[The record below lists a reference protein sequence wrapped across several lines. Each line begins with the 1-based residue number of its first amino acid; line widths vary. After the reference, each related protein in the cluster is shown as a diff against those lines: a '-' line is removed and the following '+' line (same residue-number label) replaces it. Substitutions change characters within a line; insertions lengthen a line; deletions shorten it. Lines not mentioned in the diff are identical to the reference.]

1 MPTNARGFTWLTV
14 DNDDADPL
22 LPDPKQ
28 ESKAILTQVPFV
40 PEVSLHM
47 ATVDNDDGGLP
58 GPSQESKAIL
68 TQVPFV
74 PEVSQLAEVE

>member
-1 MPTNARGFTWLTV
+1 MAMMPTNARGFTWL
-14 DNDDADPL
+14 
-22 LPDPKQ
+22 
-28 ESKAILTQVPFV
+28 
-40 PEVSLHM
+40 
-47 ATVDNDDGGLP
+47 TVDNDDGGLP